1 MGTHLRFTP
10 VLALIGALALG
21 AAPAARAQD
30 TSSVRADTSARSDTS
45 GYQGYGADTLQRS
58 QPTGQAGASENGA
71 PSDTALRAKPGVQ
84 TGPSTKD
91 SSKAGQSSS
100 TSSSSSS
107 ADTVVCKD
115 GSTSPRTGEVCLKHG
130 GIDWTAT
137 NAALKARG
145 QSPIQPGDSAKSD
158 TALRAKPGVQ
168 TGPTDSSAMGR
179 MGDSSGMGQMSDSS
193 GMGKMNDTSS
203 TSR

>member
-10 VLALIGALALG
+10 ILALIGALALG
-21 AAPAARAQD
+21 ATPKAEAQD
-30 TSSVRADTSARSDTS
+30 TSSVRADTSARTDTS

-58 QPTGQAGASENGA
+58 QPTGQADTGAAGYQGA

-84 TGPSTKD
+84 TGPAADD
-91 SSKAGQSSS
+91 SSKTGQ
-100 TSSSSSS
+100 TSATP

-115 GSTSPRTGEVCLKHG
+115 GSTSPRTGDVCLKHG

-145 QSPIQPGDSAKSD
+145 QSPIQPGRHGDSA
-158 TALRAKPGVQ
+158 LMAKPGVQ
-168 TGPTDSSAMGR
+168 TGPADTSS
-179 MGDSSGMGQMSDSS
+179 MGQM
-193 GMGKMNDTSS
+193 KDTSS

>member
-21 AAPAARAQD
+21 GAPAARAQD
-30 TSSVRADTSARSDTS
+30 TSSVRADTSARSNTS

-58 QPTGQAGASENGA
+58 QPTGQAGASSGASENGA
-71 PSDTALRAKPGVQ
+71 TSDTALRAKPGVQ
-84 TGPSTKD
+84 TGPSAKD

-100 TSSSSSS
+100 SNSSS

-145 QSPIQPGDSAKSD
+145 QNPIQPGNASAD

-168 TGPTDSSAMGR
+168 TGPTDSSAVGR
-179 MGDSSGMGQMSDSS
+179 MGDSSGMGQM
-193 GMGKMNDTSS
+193 KDTSS

>member
-21 AAPAARAQD
+21 TAPAARAQD
-30 TSSVRADTSARSDTS
+30 TSSARPDTS
-45 GYQGYGADTLQRS
+45 GVQGYGADTS
-58 QPTGQAGASENGA
+58 AADTGRMAPSGDTSAAGYGA

-84 TGPSTKD
+84 TGPSVND
-91 SSKAGQSSS
+91 SGKAGQ
-100 TSSSSSS
+100 TSNAP

-115 GSTSPRTGEVCLKHG
+115 GSNSPRSGEVCLKHG

-137 NAALKARG
+137 EAALKARG
-145 QSPIQPGDSAKSD
+145 QSTSGLRDSLVGDSASAD

-168 TGPTDSSAMGR
+168 TGPTDSSAASQV
-179 MGDSSGMGQMSDSS
+179 DSSKSQ
-193 GMGKMNDTSS
+193 
-203 TSR
+203 

>member
-10 VLALIGALALG
+10 ILALIGALALG
-21 AAPAARAQD
+21 AAPTAQAQD
-30 TSSVRADTSARSDTS
+30 TSSVRADTSARTDTS

-58 QPTGQAGASENGA
+58 QPTGQADTGAAGYQGA

-84 TGPSTKD
+84 TGPAAGD
-91 SSKAGQSSS
+91 SSKTGK
-100 TSSSSSS
+100 TSGTS

-115 GSTSPRTGEVCLKHG
+115 GSSAPRTGDVCLKHG
-130 GIDWTAT
+130 GIDWATT

-145 QSPIQPGDSAKSD
+145 QAPINPGDSASAD

-168 TGPTDSSAMGR
+168 TGPTDSS
-179 MGDSSGMGQMSDSS
+179 SMGQM
-193 GMGKMNDTSS
+193 KDTSS
-203 TSR
+203 TNH

>member
-10 VLALIGALALG
+10 VLALVGMLALG
-21 AAPAARAQD
+21 AAPTARAQD
-30 TSSVRADTSARSDTS
+30 TSQVRSDTS
-45 GYQGYGADTLQRS
+45 GYQGYGADTMQRTA
-58 QPTGQAGASENGA
+58 PTGADTGAKYNG
-71 PSDTALRAKPGVQ
+71 PPTDTTLKAKPGVQ
-84 TGPSTKD
+84 TGPAAGDT
-91 SSKAGQSSS
+91 SKAGM
-100 TSSSSSS
+100 TSQ

-145 QSPIQPGDSAKSD
+145 QQTIQPGDSASAD

-168 TGPTDSSAMGR
+168 TGPTDSSTMGR
-179 MGDSSGMGQMSDSS
+179 MNDSSGMGQMH
-193 GMGKMNDTSS
+193 DTSS
-203 TSR
+203 TNH

>member
-21 AAPAARAQD
+21 GAPAARAQD

-71 PSDTALRAKPGVQ
+71 VSDTALRAKPGVQ
-84 TGPSTKD
+84 TGPSAKD
-91 SSKAGQSSS
+91 SSKAGQSSN
-100 TSSSSSS
+100 SSSSS

-145 QSPIQPGDSAKSD
+145 QSPIQPGDSASAD

-168 TGPTDSSAMGR
+168 TGPTDSSAVGR
-179 MGDSSGMGQMSDSS
+179 MGNDSSGMGQMNDSS
-193 GMGKMNDTSS
+193 GMGQMNDTSS